1 MTVKLIKQQEQ
12 HLLTDWESARRY
24 LKLPTETTRNVYIG
38 PNGRWWD
45 LSGRHK
51 GRQGARLGTHLQ
63 GDYHLPID
71 QLFSEG
77 AYIDGAIYERTNIP
91 KRIINLAVVLGFNC
105 SELQYRVIESN
116 WWDSWPEDTP
126 GWWGRY
132 TPFAGWRWAQVMLAK
147 APDTAMPIDPTAFS
161 NNGFQWDMQ
170 IVAAKPW
177 WAKRMLIDEWTPA
190 ADSIALNGSDEHT
203 FTIANKGTMKAW
215 PKILYSGPG
224 RCWMQDGMS
233 NDMVPL
239 PVLSADDGYVT
250 VDTNPAEITFKSSTD
265 PIDTEYYAAIRRSR
279 VLDFLLHD
287 VGELGR
293 PVWRRGGG
301 VRFQSP
307 IPPRTVANIKVRTT
321 QPGGSI
327 VIFMP
332 QRFKRPS

>member
-126 GWWGRY
+126 DGG
-132 TPFAGWRWAQVMLAK
+132 
-147 APDTAMPIDPTAFS
+147 
-161 NNGFQWDMQ
+161 
-170 IVAAKPW
+170 AAT
-177 WAKRMLIDEWTPA
+177 L
-190 ADSIALNGSDEHT
+190 
-203 FTIANKGTMKAW
+203 
-215 PKILYSGPG
+215 
-224 RCWMQDGMS
+224 
-233 NDMVPL
+233 
-239 PVLSADDGYVT
+239 
-250 VDTNPAEITFKSSTD
+250 
-265 PIDTEYYAAIRRSR
+265 RS
-279 VLDFLLHD
+279 
-287 VGELGR
+287 
-293 PVWRRGGG
+293 PGG
-301 VRFQSP
+301 VGR
-307 IPPRTVANIKVRTT
+307 R
-321 QPGGSI
+321 
-327 VIFMP
+327 
-332 QRFKRPS
+332 